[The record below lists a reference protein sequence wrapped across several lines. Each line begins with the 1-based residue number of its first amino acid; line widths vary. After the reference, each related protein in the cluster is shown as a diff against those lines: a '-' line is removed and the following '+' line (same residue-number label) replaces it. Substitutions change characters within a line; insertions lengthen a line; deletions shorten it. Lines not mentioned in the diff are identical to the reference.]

1 MCGIMGI
8 INKKGNAIKKVI
20 EGLEKLE
27 YRGYDSCGIAY
38 LADNKILSH
47 FFQHS
52 GITYHSAC
60 ITVSFT
66 AFGCK

>member
-27 YRGYDSCGIAY
+27 TVDM
-38 LADNKILSH
+38 ILVVLL
-47 FFQHS
+47 
-52 GITYHSAC
+52 ILLLR
-60 ITVSFT
+60 
-66 AFGCK
+66 K